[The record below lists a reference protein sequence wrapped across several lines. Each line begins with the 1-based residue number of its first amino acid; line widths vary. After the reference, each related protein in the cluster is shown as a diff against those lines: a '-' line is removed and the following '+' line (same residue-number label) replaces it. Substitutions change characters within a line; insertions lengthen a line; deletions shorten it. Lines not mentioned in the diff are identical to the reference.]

1 MEMIHFENDSINV
14 LKTIKFRLTKTSFQ
28 QQLTEDI
35 KIIKNTKATLI
46 FADKTS
52 NVYKV
57 PKEQYEKLVNNTMIT
72 SYKKIINKA

>member
-1 MEMIHFENDSINV
+1 MEMINFENDSINV

-57 PKEQYEKLVNNTMIT
+57 PKEQYERLVSNTMTT

>member
-1 MEMIHFENDSINV
+1 MINFENDSINV

-35 KIIKNTKATLI
+35 KIIKNTTAPLI

-57 PKEQYEKLVNNTMIT
+57 PKEQYEKLVSNTMT
-72 SYKKIINKA
+72 ASYKKIINKA

>member
-1 MEMIHFENDSINV
+1 MEMINFENDSINV

>member
-1 MEMIHFENDSINV
+1 MINFENDSINV
-14 LKTIKFRLTKTSFQ
+14 MKTIKFRLTKTSFQ

-35 KIIKNTKATLI
+35 KIIKNTEATLI

>member
-1 MEMIHFENDSINV
+1 MINFENDSINV

>member
-1 MEMIHFENDSINV
+1 MEMINFENDSINV

-57 PKEQYEKLVNNTMIT
+57 PKEQYEKLVSNTMTT

>member
-1 MEMIHFENDSINV
+1 MINFENDSINV

-57 PKEQYEKLVNNTMIT
+57 PKEQYEKLVSNTMTT

>member
-1 MEMIHFENDSINV
+1 MINFENDSINV

-57 PKEQYEKLVNNTMIT
+57 PKEQYERLVSNTMTT